1 MRESRE
7 RGARE
12 RGEEEGAVRK
22 GSQIVTPF
30 CHGMQPHLV
39 KLARFWITLATSVSF
54 LDVFSSGYSE
64 HRKKQ
69 SEIGKHRKAVGLKG
83 ECRVEVCV

>member
-1 MRESRE
+1 MRK
-7 RGARE
+7 
-12 RGEEEGAVRK
+12 EEGAARN
-22 GSQIVTPF
+22 GSQIATPF
-30 CHGMQPHLV
+30 CHGVQPHLV

>member
-1 MRESRE
+1 MGREGE
-7 RGARE
+7 RARRARE
-12 RGEEEGAVRK
+12 REVK
-22 GSQIVTPF
+22 YPPPIPF
-30 CHGMQPHLV
+30 CHGVQPHLV

-69 SEIGKHRKAVGLKG
+69 SESYKTLRDVEKG
-83 ECRVEVCV
+83 CGFEVCM